1 VVVCDIDADAAK
13 ATAAQCGESAVAVQ
27 VDVSDEES
35 VTRMIEKIGSMSGP
49 LRAAVNCAAVAD
61 NGGPVADG
69 DFTEWR
75 RSMSVNLDGVFLCVR
90 AELRAMLPSGG
101 GSIIGMGSVLGLRGH
116 PTVPAYVT
124 AKHALVGLHRSVALE
139 YSGRGIR
146 ANVICPGYIRTP
158 LLEQRLD
165 DERAASLIAAHPIG
179 RLGTPD
185 EVASLVSWL
194 AGPESSFVSG
204 AVYAVDGGFTS

>member
-1 VVVCDIDADAAK
+1 MPRA
-13 ATAAQCGESAVAVQ
+13 
-27 VDVSDEES
+27 
-35 VTRMIEKIGSMSGP
+35 EKIGSMSGP

-61 NGGPVADG
+61 NGGPVPDG

-158 LLEQRLD
+158 LLERRLD